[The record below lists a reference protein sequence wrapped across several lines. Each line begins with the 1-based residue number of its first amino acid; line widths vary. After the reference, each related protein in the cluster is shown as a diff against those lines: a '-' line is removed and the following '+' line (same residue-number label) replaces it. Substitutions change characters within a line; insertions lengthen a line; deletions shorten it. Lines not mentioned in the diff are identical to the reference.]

1 MGQDGHDRGANVIAS
16 SFADLGFDVVLGPLF
31 ATPREVAE
39 QAIASGVHVVG
50 VSSMAAGHCHL
61 LPDLVQELRRRQS
74 AAMVVAGGIIPAHD
88 HAMLHRS
95 GVEAIYG
102 SGTRIPAAACAIVHD
117 IDLRLREQHTATEQ
131 GVHA

>member
-1 MGQDGHDRGANVIAS
+1 
-16 SFADLGFDVVLGPLF
+16 
-31 ATPREVAE
+31 
-39 QAIASGVHVVG
+39 
-50 VSSMAAGHCHL
+50 MAAGHCHL